1 MYSAMRLH
9 FSACLAARKSGA
21 LWLSRSFWLSSQGRQ
36 MERWH
41 ASFLPFSHPFLLLL
55 AWDVARRLERLQLY
69 WTMRQPQRWKSYA

>member
-1 MYSAMRLH
+1 MSSTMRLS
-9 FSACLAARKSGA
+9 FSACLAARSSVA

-36 MERWH
+36 MEKWQ

-55 AWDVARRLERLQLY
+55 AWDVARRLELLQLH